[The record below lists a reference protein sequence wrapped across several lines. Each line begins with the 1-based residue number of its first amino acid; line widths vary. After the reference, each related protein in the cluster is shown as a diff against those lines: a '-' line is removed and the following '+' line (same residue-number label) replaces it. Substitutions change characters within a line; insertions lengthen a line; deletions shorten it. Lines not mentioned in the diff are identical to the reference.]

1 MKPRKKMIGVWAGA
15 VVLAVAASVAATQPA
30 QAVNPDGSF
39 QLVAATGKCV
49 EVIPDA
55 NGNFYIAGNRIQ
67 QRTCDGS
74 PQQQWFLQQLPGD
87 FQGVRGFPRYHIVN
101 RMTLQCLDDMNGA
114 TNNRNPVQ
122 QWTCNATSNT
132 MVWTTFEAGPLGDQ
146 IYNER
151 ASKCLDVTDG
161 SLQDGARLQIYNCF
175 DTDGNI
181 AQHYTMRLRKGPSG
195 WEGQRDVDQAAQSVQ
210 RVGHLQADVAAVL
223 GTSRAPLILNGSVRS
238 RAPGGSSPG
247 TSWPWRWASPGTR
260 PTRC

>member
-1 MKPRKKMIGVWAGA
+1 VPLADRRMDSGMKLRKKIIGIPVGA
-15 VVLAVAASVAATQPA
+15 VVLAVAASLAAAQPA
-30 QAVNPDGSF
+30 RAANPDGSF
-39 QLVAATGKCV
+39 QLMAATGKCV

-74 PQQQWFLQQLPGD
+74 PQQQWFLQQLSGA
-87 FQGVRGFPRYHIVN
+87 FQGVGHVPRYHIVN

-122 QWTCNATSNT
+122 QWTCNSTSSS
-132 MVWTTFEAGPLGDQ
+132 MVWAVFGPQTLGDQ

-175 DTDGNI
+175 DDEGNI
-181 AQHYTMRLRKGPSG
+181 AQHYTMS
-195 WEGQRDVDQAAQSVQ
+195 
-210 RVGHLQADVAAVL
+210 
-223 GTSRAPLILNGSVRS
+223 
-238 RAPGGSSPG
+238 
-247 TSWPWRWASPGTR
+247 
-260 PTRC
+260 